1 MSDDYITVK
10 KILQNKSR
18 VEITKK
24 EKKKKKK
31 TRKNDG
37 QRMSSTVK

>member
-24 EKKKKKK
+24 EKKKKK

>member
-24 EKKKKKK
+24 EKKKK
-31 TRKNDG
+31 TRKMMVRG
-37 QRMSSTVK
+37 CQVP

>member
-10 KILQNKSR
+10 KLLQNKSR

-24 EKKKKKK
+24 EKKKKHAKMMV
-31 TRKNDG
+31 RG
-37 QRMSSTVK
+37 CQVP

>member
-24 EKKKKKK
+24 EKKKK

>member
-24 EKKKKKK
+24 EKKKKKHAK
-31 TRKNDG
+31 MMVRG
-37 QRMSSTVK
+37 CQVP